1 MKKARTVKISKLFC
15 LVVVFLFL
23 AIIVKLSYVV
33 LSKEVDG
40 INLAEYAKNRNT
52 VKEKITAERG
62 TIYDSLDNVLAI
74 NVNSYTVIAF
84 LSPSRTTDSN
94 KPEHV
99 VDKEMTAEKLSPLI
113 NMTKERLIELLS
125 TDAYQVELGPGGRGI
140 TELLKEE
147 IEKLNL
153 PGISF
158 MKSVRRYYPNNDFL
172 SYTLGY
178 AKTTEEKLIVGEMG
192 LELKYNDELTGVD
205 GSREYESD
213 IYGYK
218 IANTNEKVIEAKSGQ
233 NIYLTID
240 TNIQMFV
247 EQAITKI
254 ESASYY
260 EWATISVVNAKT
272 GEILGVA
279 SSPSFDPN
287 IKEIVNYYDPFVSY
301 TYEPGST
308 MKTFSFMAAIENGLY
323 NGDETYYS
331 GHIDVGE
338 YRISDWNSGY
348 GWGTITFDQGY
359 FASSNV
365 AATLLSQRLGGDK
378 LKDFY
383 KKLGLGKKTGINLP
397 NEQKGKLDFK
407 YEVEVA
413 NASFGQGM
421 TVTPVQMVQA
431 LTSIAN
437 DGVILKPYIV
447 KKIEDPSTGEILFEN
462 KRTEV
467 RKAASKQTIDKI
479 KEMMWGVVN
488 SEERMASGTA
498 YKTDIVTTIGKTGTA
513 QIADPNGGYLTGYN
527 EYIRSFAGL
536 FPYEDPEILV
546 YVVVSKI
553 TDQSLISEAT
563 KTLIEDVSTYLGIVN
578 KDEQNSLETYKTS
591 SYINKKVE
599 DVKKDLENKKINLIT
614 IGNGDKVIN
623 QYPKKNSILNANDK
637 LFLLTNSTDLKYVN
651 IEGWSKSDLNS
662 YANLLGVTFT
672 YNGYGYVTGS
682 NITDRVVT
690 KGEVIEV
697 TLKPKYIE
705 EST

>member
-591 SYINKKVE
+591 SYINKKVDE
-599 DVKKDLENKKINLIT
+599 VKKDLENKKINVIV

-623 QYPKKNSILNANDK
+623 QYPKKNNVLNANDK

-682 NITDRVVT
+682 NITDRIVT
-690 KGEVIEV
+690 KGETIEV